1 MSSPAVYAIVYFML
15 VVFGSYFF
23 FRGRVKTMDDFTKGG
38 QTLSWVMVSCGL
50 ALIPLGSG
58 HTMSLWEASA
68 GLGASVLF
76 WPIIVGGIFLP
87 LLMLW
92 FGPWLRELGA
102 NTFPENME
110 MLFGQNMGY
119 LHGCVN
125 LASWSGICMAETL
138 AAGGAIYGLTGGA
151 IPYFPWCIV
160 IAFALIMVYVIFG
173 GILQYSLVSVVNAI
187 VMILGSYLSLLL
199 VGGWITANAMGWS
212 GVIDFYSTAGEV
224 WKLEIF
230 RFSPQLVFQ
239 IIIPVSVLH
248 ITAAAVTQGMYIPL
262 LSAKSRSECRKGVF
276 LTAFINGISSFPWV
290 VMALIAMSIPAFA
303 AGGAKLSVINMAIKT
318 LPAPV
323 VGLLMVCLLAATLST
338 GSSVML
344 GNATIL
350 VDVIIKR
357 ACFPEMTDATQ
368 LKLMRPAILVCGLIA
383 CVPALFVPMIF
394 PVFLWCFSFGIPIF
408 VIWLIGMVWKTSA
421 PAAWI
426 TVLVTYLVNFIW
438 TFANPSWAP
447 PPFDLNMYP
456 VTVCSIVLGVG
467 LNLVLPGEQGLLRR
481 VRSAQKADDI
491 LPVGRAVQ
499 VGETGGV

>member
-76 WPIIVGGIFLP
+76 WPVIVGGIFLP

-92 FGPWLRELGA
+92 FGPWLRKLGV

-110 MLFGQNMGY
+110 MLFGKNMGY

-125 LASWSGICMAETL
+125 IASWSGIIMAETL
-138 AAGGAIYGLTGGA
+138 AAGGAIFGLTGTA

-160 IAFALIMVYVIFG
+160 IAFVLIMIYVIFG
-173 GILQYSLVSVVNAI
+173 GILQYSLVSVVNAT
-187 VMILGSYLSLLL
+187 VMILGSYLSLIL
-199 VGGWITANAMGWS
+199 VGGWVTAHAIGWS
-212 GVIDFYSTAGEV
+212 GINEFYSNAGEA
-224 WKLEIF
+224 WKLKIF
-230 RFSPQLVFQ
+230 RFSPQLLFE

-248 ITAAAVTQGMYIPL
+248 ITACAVAQGLYIPI
-262 LSAKSRSECRKGVF
+262 LSAKSTAECRKGVF
-276 LTAFINGISSFPWV
+276 LSAIINGISSFPWV
-290 VMALIAMSIPAFA
+290 ALALIAMAIPAFSA
-303 AGGAKLSVINMAIKT
+303 EGAKLSVISMAIKT

-357 ACFPEMTDATQ
+357 ACFPKMKEETQ
-368 LKLMRPAILVCGLIA
+368 FKLMRPAILLCGLIA

-408 VIWLIGMVWKTSA
+408 VIWLIGMLWKTSP

-426 TVLVTYLVNFIW
+426 TVLVSYLVNFIW
-438 TFANPSWAP
+438 TFSPPAWAVY
-447 PPFDLNMYP
+447 PFDLNMYP
-456 VTVCSIVLGVG
+456 VTVCSLVLGIG

-481 VRSAQKADDI
+481 MRASRSHDI
-491 LPVGRAVQ
+491 SPVGEPVPVR
-499 VGETGGV
+499 

>member
-1 MSSPAVYAIVYFML
+1 MSNPAVYAIAYFAV

-23 FRGRVKTMDDFTKGG
+23 FRGKIKTMDDFTKGG
-38 QTLSWVMVSCGL
+38 QTLNWAMVSCGL

-76 WPIIVGGIFLP
+76 WPVIVGGVFLP

-92 FGPWLRELGA
+92 FGPWIRELGA
-102 NTFPENME
+102 NTFPEVME
-110 MLFGQNMGY
+110 MLYGKNMGY

-125 LASWSGICMAETL
+125 IASWTGICMAETL
-138 AAGGAIYGLTGGA
+138 AAGGAIYGLTGGS
-151 IPYFPWCIV
+151 IPYFPWCII
-160 IAFALIMVYVIFG
+160 IAFVLIMLYVIFG
-173 GILQYSLVSVVNAI
+173 GILQYAMVSVINSI
-187 VMILGSYLSLLL
+187 VMILGSFLSMIL
-199 VGGWITANAMGWS
+199 VGSWITAHAMGWE
-212 GVIDFYSTAGEV
+212 GVTDFYSNAGEL

-230 RFSPQLVFQ
+230 RFSPALLFQ

-262 LSAKSRSECRKGVF
+262 LAAKSSSECRKGVF
-276 LTAFINGISSFPWV
+276 LSALINGMASFPWV
-290 VMALIAMSIPAFA
+290 IMALIAMSIPAFA
-303 AGGAKLSVINMAIKT
+303 AAGAKLSVINMAIAT

-323 VGLLMVCLLAATLST
+323 IGLLMICLLAATLST

-357 ACFPEMTDATQ
+357 ACFPNMTSETQ
-368 LKLMRPAILVCGLIA
+368 LKLMRPALVLCGLLA

-408 VIWLIGMVWKTSA
+408 VVWIIGMLWKINRT
-421 PAAWI
+421 AAWI

-438 TFANPSWAP
+438 TFATPSWAP
-447 PPFDLNMYP
+447 QPFDLNMYP
-456 VTVCSIVLGVG
+456 VTLCSIVLGVG
-467 LNLVLPGEQGLLRR
+467 LNLLLPGEIGLLKK
-481 VRSAQKADDI
+481 VRADKKRQELCKI
-491 LPVGRAVQ
+491 
-499 VGETGGV
+499 